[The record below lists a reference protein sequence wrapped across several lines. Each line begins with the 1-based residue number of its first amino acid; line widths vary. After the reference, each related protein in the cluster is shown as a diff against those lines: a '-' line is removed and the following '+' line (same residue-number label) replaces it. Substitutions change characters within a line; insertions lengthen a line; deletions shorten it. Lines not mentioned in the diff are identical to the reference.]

1 MAQAKTDTAAL
12 SKPPMKVRFKAW
24 WHGEQIARN
33 TFDGDDD
40 APVAP
45 APSPVSVP
53 SDDEGWT
60 EERIRA
66 AGLIFGQGQVDPVSE
81 VFIDEMIRP
90 LGMNDTMSVLEYPA
104 GIGAA
109 TRAVARLTGA
119 WITSVEED
127 PVLAA
132 AAGEL
137 SKNAGLAKKA
147 AIVAGALS
155 AANVRE
161 GSCDVALS
169 FGGLQDHGD
178 KDELLASMA
187 AALKSSG
194 QLVLTDFVLTGE
206 DAAGPELEAWIAREA
221 TAGAPETIA
230 DLTARLEALDFNV
243 HIAEDKTAA
252 YAGLA
257 RKALRDFWRTP
268 RPATC
273 RPISTPGDRILGPA
287 PGRVGR
293 RQPRPLSHPCALRRQ
308 ALGDRPIN
316 RIPRRHRGGQ
326 DRGIRRPGTQG
337 ATGFHGERRGRRRAA
352 RSPRLAVVG
361 DRILGPAPGRVG
373 RRRLASPSI
382 ASMRSAPAGAWRRN

>member
-12 SKPPMKVRFKAW
+12 SKPPMKVRSKAW

-33 TFDGDDD
+33 TFDGYDD

-257 RKALRDFWRTP
+257 RKALRDFMEN
-268 RPATC
+268 AEA
-273 RPISTPGDRILGPA
+273 GDVPPDLHAWLLWEIEFWA
-287 PGRVGR
+287 
-293 RQPRPLSHPCALRRQ
+293 
-308 ALGDRPIN
+308 
-316 RIPRRHRGGQ
+316 
-326 DRGIRRPGTQG
+326 
-337 ATGFHGERRGRRRAA
+337 
-352 RSPRLAVVG
+352 
-361 DRILGPAPGRVG
+361 
-373 RRRLASPSI
+373 RRLA
-382 ASMRSAPAGAWRRN
+382 ALDAGGLALYRIHALCAGRRLETKLMAVENMS